1 MKTANDAVLLAIKTV
16 SVLKSEMHRT
26 FIDRLND
33 GRKEASSSEINKILE
48 SYIEAGI
55 GFGAA
60 YNIKS
65 SILQSIF
72 DSPFLGVGLKDSH
85 IGIFLHT
92 FRQTTKYTRD
102 IIISTIYD
110 PTVEPNLLITAV
122 LTLGVGFIFT
132 LVANG
137 GGDSTRSLVMP
148 SLAIPKMD
156 GDMAS
161 FSALMRMGQGW

>member
-72 DSPFLGVGLKDSH
+72 DSPFLGVGLKDPNSVV
-85 IGIFLHT
+85 ICTLAC
-92 FRQTTKYTRD
+92 
-102 IIISTIYD
+102 S
-110 PTVEPNLLITAV
+110 EPIRIV
-122 LTLGVGFIFT
+122 I
-132 LVANG
+132 
-137 GGDSTRSLVMP
+137 
-148 SLAIPKMD
+148 
-156 GDMAS
+156 
-161 FSALMRMGQGW
+161 